1 MDRLRDYMSSPRVMI
16 AVFLALVVLFFI
28 APHDLLAQAVVQATK
43 EAAVTYKVDFGP
55 FIVTYIFPALGTII
69 LMLAAWAS
77 KKLADYLGL
86 KNDDIWREN
95 LNTSIKHGLALA
107 QAQLQAAA
115 DAGKLS
121 VETKNE
127 LAAKAMVY
135 ALEHEPA
142 AVKALGYDE
151 KTLMEKIRAHLELN
165 TVPAIES
172 VAVPSPPNMPIKL

>member
-1 MDRLRDYMSSPRVMI
+1 MLMYRLGNYTSPFRVMI
-16 AVFLALVVLFFI
+16 AAFAAMVVVFFI
-28 APHDLLAQAVVQATK
+28 VPQDLLAQATEA
-43 EAAVTYKVDFGP
+43 AAVTYKVDFGP
-55 FIVTYIFPALGTII
+55 FIVTYVLPALGTII

-115 DAGKLS
+115 NAGKLS

-127 LAAKAMVY
+127 LVAKAMIY
-135 ALEHEPA
+135 AIEHEPA

-165 TVPAIES
+165 IVPAIDS
-172 VAVPSPPNMPIKL
+172 VAVPAPPNVKVKL